1 MESFKVFDRDN
12 DGKLSRFE
20 IKQLLMASGIN
31 NMDHI
36 EDILDE
42 LDNGNDLISCE
53 DYVERMLQDKEEHEA

>member
-31 NMDHI
+31 NMDHM

>member
-1 MESFKVFDRDN
+1 
-12 DGKLSRFE
+12 
-20 IKQLLMASGIN
+20 MASGIN

>member
-20 IKQLLMASGIN
+20 TKQLLMASGIN

-53 DYVERMLQDKEEHEA
+53 DYVERMLQDKEEHEE